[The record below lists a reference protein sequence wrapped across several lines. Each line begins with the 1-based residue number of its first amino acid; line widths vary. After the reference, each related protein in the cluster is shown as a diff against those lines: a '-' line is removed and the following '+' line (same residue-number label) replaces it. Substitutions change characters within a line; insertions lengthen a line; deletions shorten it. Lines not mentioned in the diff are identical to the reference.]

1 MSGALRVV
9 VVAHPR
15 HPVAEPF
22 AGGMESH
29 TWHLCREL
37 TSLGVHTTL
46 FAPEGSD
53 PSVATELR
61 TYAPMVL
68 STTARRDVTRPSD
81 LDLYQ
86 HHAVTQAIAAIG
98 AERLGDVV
106 HNQSLHYLP
115 IVTAALLP
123 PMVTTLHTPP
133 FSWLESAIRTGGRLS
148 TFAAVSRFIGDEFA
162 AVLAEPP
169 RVIHNGVDT
178 DAFSYGPGGETMVW
192 TGRFVAEKAPHLA
205 VEVARR
211 TGRPLRLMGPISDPS
226 YFDALIRPALGHG
239 VEYLG
244 HLDRVDVARELG
256 RSSVS
261 LVTSVWP
268 EPFGLTAAEAICCGT
283 PVVGFRVGGLGEVI
297 GDRRLG
303 TLVPVGDSAAMAAAV
318 DATAA
323 LDRTVVSGL
332 ARQRFSLGTMARAYL
347 SLFEEL
353 IAERRVDRAG

>member
-1 MSGALRVV
+1 MSAALRVV
-9 VVAHPR
+9 VLAHPR

-37 TSLGVHTTL
+37 TAMGVHTTL

-53 PSVATELR
+53 PSVASVLR
-61 TYAPMVL
+61 PYAPMVL
-68 STTARRDVTRPSD
+68 SATARRDVTRPTD
-81 LDLYQ
+81 LELYQ

-98 AERLGDVV
+98 DERLGDVV

-148 TFAAVSRFIGDEFA
+148 TFAAVSRYIGEEFA
-162 AVLAEPP
+162 AVLPERP

-178 DAFSYGPGGETMVW
+178 DAFSHGPGGEAMVW

-244 HLDRVDVARELG
+244 HLDRADVARELR

-297 GDRRLG
+297 GDQRLG
-303 TLVPVGDSAAMAAAV
+303 TLVEAGDSAAMAAAV
-318 DATAA
+318 ESTIA
-323 LDRTVVSGL
+323 LDRGIVAAV
-332 ARQRFSLGTMARAYL
+332 AHQRFSLRTMARAYL
-347 SLFEEL
+347 SLFHEL
-353 IAERRVDRAG
+353 ADDSLVHRAG